1 MGSFPETYN
10 HPIFGHFYE
19 VSVTARVGAAG
30 RWVRTTYLVVNKSSN
45 LTCWPD

>member
-1 MGSFPETYN
+1 VGSFPETYN

-30 RWVRTTYLVVNKSSN
+30 RGMRTTNCCK
-45 LTCWPD
+45 